1 MPICEHPY
9 LPLFECLPA
18 SNRYAQAVPPMYD
31 TKMFA
36 IMSPT
41 SICVEHPLDFRPL
54 FHIHHRHKAFNPHI
68 SCHSL
73 AGEIDEKMGLA
84 VPGSSALV
92 GAILPTSRMWS
103 SFSYS
108 TPRSANARQEYLFL
122 ITSLNSMT
130 SIY

>member
-1 MPICEHPY
+1 MIPQLGFVWNTPPRFQATVP
-9 LPLFECLPA
+9 LP
-18 SNRYAQAVPPMYD
+18 
-31 TKMFA
+31 
-36 IMSPT
+36 
-41 SICVEHPLDFRPL
+41 
-54 FHIHHRHKAFNPHI
+54 HRLKTFNPHI

-92 GAILPTSRMWS
+92 GAILPTSI
-103 SFSYS
+103 
-108 TPRSANARQEYLFL
+108 L